1 MRNQEAVNSK
11 IVQRINRSRVLGEIR
26 SAPETARTA
35 LSGRTGLS
43 AASVSNIAGYLLQTG
58 LIMETGRENV
68 DRTGRKG
75 ILLRFDGSRY
85 RIVTAS
91 LADGVLHLFLT
102 DLQGAVYAHLEHR
115 LMGADA
121 EATARLLCG
130 GVAQMLASPQAE
142 NVLAVGVSVSALVLQ
157 DGRRV
162 TSARL
167 GWNRMDLRARLE
179 TPGDLPVYVTNS
191 SFAKA
196 GWLCR
201 LHPEW
206 SRGLTLFVDMT
217 HGIGSALLRDGERMD
232 ACVGEIGHSVV
243 APDGE
248 VCSCGRRGCL
258 EAMCSPARLLRLYA
272 QSGGS
277 AETLSD
283 FSRRLDAG
291 DGGAWRALDDCA
303 GYLGV
308 ALGNLINLFN
318 PERIVLN
325 AEDYADCPALPER
338 ALEAMKAH
346 VVDGLNRDAPA
357 FVTRFDPAD
366 LARSMAGE
374 LCDALF
380 SPRFETDVFER
391 IDNMNPDS
399 PQETNAID

>member
-115 LMGADA
+115 LLGADA

-291 DGGAWRALDDCA
+291 DGGAWRAGRLRRVSGRGA
-303 GYLGV
+303 GQPHQSVQSRAHRAQRRGL
-308 ALGNLINLFN
+308 
-318 PERIVLN
+318 RR
-325 AEDYADCPALPER
+325 LPR
-338 ALEAMKAH
+338 A
-346 VVDGLNRDAPA
+346 
-357 FVTRFDPAD
+357 
-366 LARSMAGE
+366 ARARTGGHE
-374 LCDALF
+374 
-380 SPRFETDVFER
+380 SPRGGRAEPRRAGLRHPLRPRGSGALHGRRAVR
-391 IDNMNPDS
+391 RAVLS
-399 PQETNAID
+399 AL

>member
-1 MRNQEAVNSK
+1 MRNQEAVNIK
-11 IVQRINRSRVLGEIR
+11 LVQRINRSRVLDEIR
-26 SAPETARTA
+26 NAPEVARAA
-35 LSGRTGLS
+35 LSGKTGLS
-43 AASVSNIAGYLLQTG
+43 AASVSNIAGYLLQTE
-58 LIMETGRENV
+58 LIRETGRENV

-75 ILLRFDGSRY
+75 ILLRFDGARY

-91 LADGVLHLFLT
+91 LADGALHLFLT
-102 DLQGAVYAHLEHR
+102 DLQGTVYAHLEHR
-115 LMGADA
+115 LLGASA

-130 GVAQMLASPQAE
+130 GIEQMLASPQAE

-162 TSARL
+162 TSSRL
-167 GWNRMDLRARLE
+167 GWNRMDLRARPKSL
-179 TPGDLPVYVTNS
+179 GDIPVFVSNS

-217 HGIGSALLRDGERMD
+217 HGVGAALLRDGERID
-232 ACVGEIGHSVV
+232 TFVGEIGHSVI
-243 APDGE
+243 APGGE
-248 VCSCGRRGCL
+248 ICSCGRRGCL

-272 QSGGS
+272 QGGGH
-277 AETLSD
+277 AESLAE
-283 FSRRLDAG
+283 FSQMLESG
-291 DGGAWRALDDCA
+291 DGAAMRALEDCA
-303 GYLGV
+303 AYLGM

-338 ALEAMKAH
+338 AIEAMKVH
-346 VVDGLNRDAPA
+346 VLDGLNRDAPV

-366 LARSMAGE
+366 LARSMAGD

-380 SPRFETDVFER
+380 SPRFETDIFER
-391 IDNMNPDS
+391 IDGMCADS
-399 PQETNAID
+399 EPQRNI

>member
-1 MRNQEAVNSK
+1 
-11 IVQRINRSRVLGEIR
+11 
-26 SAPETARTA
+26 
-35 LSGRTGLS
+35 
-43 AASVSNIAGYLLQTG
+43 
-58 LIMETGRENV
+58 
-68 DRTGRKG
+68 
-75 ILLRFDGSRY
+75 
-85 RIVTAS
+85 
-91 LADGVLHLFLT
+91 
-102 DLQGAVYAHLEHR
+102 
-115 LMGADA
+115 
-121 EATARLLCG
+121 
-130 GVAQMLASPQAE
+130 MLASPQAE

-283 FSRRLDAG
+283 FSHRLDAG

-391 IDNMNPDS
+391 IDNMDPDS
-399 PQETNAID
+399 PQETNATD

>member
-1 MRNQEAVNSK
+1 MRNQDAVNSK
-11 IVQRINRSRVLGEIR
+11 TVQRINRSRVLGEIR
-26 SAPETARTA
+26 NAPEVARTA

-85 RIVTAS
+85 RIITAS

-115 LMGADA
+115 LLGADA
-121 EATARLLCG
+121 ETTARLLCG

-157 DGRRV
+157 EGRRV
-162 TSARL
+162 TSAQL
-167 GWNRMDLRARLE
+167 GWNRMDLRQRLRDA
-179 TPGDLPVYVTNS
+179 GDIPICVANS
-191 SFAKA
+191 SFTKA

-201 LHPEW
+201 LHPQW

-217 HGIGSALLRDGERMD
+217 HGVGAALLRDGERMD
-232 ACVGEIGHSVV
+232 TIVGEIGHSVI
-243 APDGE
+243 APEGE
-248 VCSCGRRGCL
+248 ICSCGRRGCL
-258 EAMCSPARLLRLYA
+258 EAMCSPDRLLRLYA

-277 AETLSD
+277 AESLSD

-291 DGGAWRALDDCA
+291 DGDARRALDDCA
-303 GYLGV
+303 GYLGM

-338 ALEAMKAH
+338 ALETMKNH
-346 VVDGLNRDAPA
+346 VVDGLNRDAPV

-391 IDNMNPDS
+391 IDGMNPDS
-399 PQETNAID
+399 LQEHEPID

>member
-1 MRNQEAVNSK
+1 MRNQEAVNIK
-11 IVQRINRSRVLGEIR
+11 LVQRINRSRVLGEIR
-26 SAPETARTA
+26 NAPEVARAA
-35 LSGRTGLS
+35 LSGKTGLS
-43 AASVSNIAGYLLQTG
+43 AASVSNIAGYLLQTE
-58 LIMETGRENV
+58 LIRETGRENV

-75 ILLRFDGSRY
+75 ILLRFDGARY

-91 LADGVLHLFLT
+91 LADGALHLFLT
-102 DLQGAVYAHLEHR
+102 DLQGTVYAHLEHR
-115 LMGADA
+115 LLGASA

-130 GVAQMLASPQAE
+130 GIEQMLASPQAE

-162 TSARL
+162 TSSRL
-167 GWNRMDLRARLE
+167 GWNRMDLRARLKSL
-179 TPGDLPVYVTNS
+179 GDIPVFVSNS
-191 SFAKA
+191 SFTKA

-217 HGIGSALLRDGERMD
+217 HGVGAALLRDGERID
-232 ACVGEIGHSVV
+232 TFVGEIGHSVI
-243 APDGE
+243 APGGE
-248 VCSCGRRGCL
+248 ICSCGRRGCL

-272 QSGGS
+272 QGGGH
-277 AETLSD
+277 AESLAA
-283 FSRRLDAG
+283 FSQKLKSG
-291 DGGAWRALDDCA
+291 DGAAARALEDCA
-303 GYLGV
+303 AYLGM

-338 ALEAMKAH
+338 AIEAMKAH
-346 VVDGLNRDAPA
+346 VLDGLNRDAPV

-366 LARSMAGE
+366 LARSMAGD

-380 SPRFETDVFER
+380 SPRFETDIFER
-391 IDNMNPDS
+391 IDSMSADS
-399 PQETNAID
+399 EPQRNI

>member
-1 MRNQEAVNSK
+1 MRNQEAVNIK
-11 IVQRINRSRVLGEIR
+11 LVQRINRSRVLGEIR
-26 SAPETARTA
+26 NAPEVARAA
-35 LSGRTGLS
+35 LSGKTGLS
-43 AASVSNIAGYLLQTG
+43 AASVSNIAGYLLQTE
-58 LIMETGRENV
+58 LIRETGRENV

-75 ILLRFDGSRY
+75 ILLRFDGARY

-91 LADGVLHLFLT
+91 LADGALHLFLT
-102 DLQGAVYAHLEHR
+102 DLQGTVYAHLEHR
-115 LMGADA
+115 LLGASA

-130 GVAQMLASPQAE
+130 GIEQMLASPQAE

-162 TSARL
+162 TSSRL
-167 GWNRMDLRARLE
+167 GWNRMDLRARLKSL
-179 TPGDLPVYVTNS
+179 GDIPVFVSNS
-191 SFAKA
+191 SFTKA

-217 HGIGSALLRDGERMD
+217 HGVGAALLRDGERID
-232 ACVGEIGHSVV
+232 TFVGEIGHSVI
-243 APDGE
+243 APGGE
-248 VCSCGRRGCL
+248 ICSCGRRGCL

-272 QSGGS
+272 QGGGH
-277 AETLSD
+277 AESLAA
-283 FSRRLDAG
+283 FSQKLKSG
-291 DGGAWRALDDCA
+291 DGAAARALEDCA
-303 GYLGV
+303 AYLGM

-338 ALEAMKAH
+338 AIEAMKAH
-346 VVDGLNRDAPA
+346 VLDGLNRDAPV

-366 LARSMAGE
+366 LARSMAGD

-380 SPRFETDVFER
+380 SPRFETDIFER
-391 IDNMNPDS
+391 IDSMSADS
-399 PQETNAID
+399 EPHRNI

>member
-1 MRNQEAVNSK
+1 MRNQEAVNIK
-11 IVQRINRSRVLGEIR
+11 LVQRINRSRVLDEIR
-26 SAPETARTA
+26 NAPEVARAA
-35 LSGRTGLS
+35 LSGKTGLS
-43 AASVSNIAGYLLQTG
+43 AASVSNIAGYLLQTE
-58 LIMETGRENV
+58 LIRETGRENV

-75 ILLRFDGSRY
+75 ILLRFDGARY

-91 LADGVLHLFLT
+91 LADGALHLFLT
-102 DLQGAVYAHLEHR
+102 DLQGTVYAHLEHR
-115 LMGADA
+115 LLGASA

-130 GVAQMLASPQAE
+130 GIEQMLASPQAE

-162 TSARL
+162 TSSRL
-167 GWNRMDLRARLE
+167 GWNRMDLRARLKSL
-179 TPGDLPVYVTNS
+179 GDIPVFVSNS

-217 HGIGSALLRDGERMD
+217 HGVGAALLRDGERID
-232 ACVGEIGHSVV
+232 TFVGEIGHSVI
-243 APDGE
+243 APGGE
-248 VCSCGRRGCL
+248 ICSCGRRGCL

-272 QSGGS
+272 QGGGH
-277 AETLSD
+277 AESLAE
-283 FSRRLDAG
+283 FSQMLESG
-291 DGGAWRALDDCA
+291 DGAAMRALEDCA
-303 GYLGV
+303 AYLGM

-338 ALEAMKAH
+338 AIEAMK
-346 VVDGLNRDAPA
+346 VQVLDGLNRDAPV

-366 LARSMAGE
+366 LARSMAGD

-380 SPRFETDVFER
+380 SPRFETDIFER
-391 IDNMNPDS
+391 IDGMSADS
-399 PQETNAID
+399 EPQRNI

>member
-1 MRNQEAVNSK
+1 MRNQEAVNIK
-11 IVQRINRSRVLGEIR
+11 LVQRINRSRVLGEIR
-26 SAPETARTA
+26 NAPEVARAA
-35 LSGRTGLS
+35 LSGKTGLS
-43 AASVSNIAGYLLQTG
+43 AASVSNIAGYLLQTE
-58 LIMETGRENV
+58 LIRETGRENV

-75 ILLRFDGSRY
+75 ILLRFDGARY

-91 LADGVLHLFLT
+91 LADGALHLFLT
-102 DLQGAVYAHLEHR
+102 DLQGTVYAHLEHR
-115 LMGADA
+115 LLGASA

-130 GVAQMLASPQAE
+130 GIEQMLASPQAE

-162 TSARL
+162 TSSRL
-167 GWNRMDLRARLE
+167 GWNRMDLRARLRSL
-179 TPGDLPVYVTNS
+179 GDIPVFVSNS

-217 HGIGSALLRDGERMD
+217 HGVGAALLRDGERID
-232 ACVGEIGHSVV
+232 TFVGEIGHSVI
-243 APDGE
+243 APGGE
-248 VCSCGRRGCL
+248 ICSCGRRGCL

-272 QSGGS
+272 QGGGH
-277 AETLSD
+277 AESLAEFFQMLQS
-283 FSRRLDAG
+283 G
-291 DGGAWRALDDCA
+291 DGAATRALEDCA
-303 GYLGV
+303 AYLGM

-338 ALEAMKAH
+338 AIEAMKEH
-346 VVDGLNRDAPA
+346 VLDGLNRDAPV

-366 LARSMAGE
+366 LARSMAGD

-380 SPRFETDVFER
+380 SPRFETDIFER
-391 IDNMNPDS
+391 IDGMSADS
-399 PQETNAID
+399 EPQRNI